1 MKGARTYHQ
10 IKSVLTKN
18 RKLKHCLRA
27 LLFLVIVA
35 ILAPVLANDK
45 PLFCKYKDTWLF
57 PAFSWKRSIAIDSTV
72 VNYNMGK
79 DWKYLNADIIL
90 FPPCAWSPGTLD
102 LDNAPRKSPF
112 DAQWLSHRNGSMTSL
127 PLLYRHWLGTT
138 QNGQDVLSILI
149 HGTAVAIGI
158 SFASMLIATLIGLS
172 LGAFAGYFSN
182 NGLRLGPLQL
192 LALITGLFFTYFY
205 CCVIRG
211 DKLAEAFN
219 EGGIWLILRL
229 LFLCYV
235 ALKTIG
241 GLVWIAGYIERKLK
255 ISYRL
260 RFPMDSLV
268 SRIIELLNSVPAL
281 LLVIALSAF
290 ARPSYSLL
298 IIIMGLLGWT
308 LIARITRAE
317 YLKAKNLE
325 YVIAAKALGMKNRRI
340 LFRHILPN
348 VMPVILVQ
356 VVFGMGSAVLV
367 EASLS
372 FLGIGV
378 PVDSA
383 SWGSLLNEGR
393 DHFSS
398 WWLVVFPGACLC
410 ILMLLYNRIAAEL
423 SSFRYS

>member
-1 MKGARTYHQ
+1 MNGTHTYHD
-10 IKSVLTKN
+10 IRSALAKN
-18 RKLKHCLRA
+18 RSLKRCLRA
-27 LLFLVIVA
+27 LVFLVIIA
-35 ILAPVLANDK
+35 LLAPVLANDK
-45 PLFCKYKDTWLF
+45 PLFCKYKNAWLF
-57 PAFSWKRSIAIDSTV
+57 PAFSWKRTV
-72 VNYNMGK
+72 VIDNTSLNYNMGK
-79 DWKYLNADIIL
+79 DWKYLDADIIL
-90 FPPCAWSPGTLD
+90 FPPCAWSPNTLD
-102 LDNAPRKSPF
+102 PDNAPRKSPF
-112 DAQWLSHRNGSMTSL
+112 DEQWLSQKNGSITPL
-127 PLLYRHWLGTT
+127 PLTYRHWLGTT

-149 HGTAVAIGI
+149 HGTAIAIGI
-158 SFASMLIATLIGLS
+158 GFFSMLIATLIGVS

-182 NGLRLGPLQL
+182 NGLRLGPLQI
-192 LALITGLFFTYFY
+192 LALLTGIFFTYFY

-211 DKLAEAFN
+211 YKLTEAFN
-219 EGGIWLILRL
+219 DGGIWLILRL
-229 LFLCYV
+229 VFLCYV

-241 GLVWIAGYIERKLK
+241 GLVWIAGYTERILK
-255 ISYRL
+255 IPYRF
-260 RFPMDSLV
+260 RFPLDTIV
-268 SRIIELLNSVPAL
+268 SKGIELLNSVPAL

-308 LIARITRAE
+308 IIARITRAE

-348 VMPVILVQ
+348 VMPVILTQ

-372 FLGIGV
+372 FLGIGIAH
-378 PVDSA
+378 DSA

-410 ILMLLYNRIAAEL
+410 ILMLLYNKIATEL
-423 SSFRYS
+423 SKFRNS

>member
-1 MKGARTYHQ
+1 MNLKRTYHD
-10 IKSVLTKN
+10 IRRALAKN
-18 RKLKHCLRA
+18 RSLKRCLRA
-27 LLFLVIVA
+27 LALLVIIA
-35 ILAPVLANDK
+35 LLAPVLANDK
-45 PLFCKYKDTWLF
+45 PLFCKYKNTWLF
-57 PAFSWKRSIAIDSTV
+57 PAISWKRTV
-72 VNYNMGK
+72 VIDNTPLNYNMGK
-79 DWKYLNADIIL
+79 DWKYLDADIIL
-90 FPPCAWSPGTLD
+90 FPPCAWSPNTLD
-102 LDNAPRKSPF
+102 PDNAPRKSPF
-112 DAQWLSHRNGSMTSL
+112 DEQIISFKNGSTASL
-127 PLLYRHWLGTT
+127 PLTYRHWLGTT

-149 HGTAVAIGI
+149 HGTAIAIGI
-158 SFASMLIATLIGLS
+158 GFASMLIAALIGVS

-182 NGLRLGPLQL
+182 NGLRLGPLQI
-192 LALITGLFFTYFY
+192 LALLTGIFFTYFY

-211 DKLAEAFN
+211 DKLAEAFH

-229 LFLCYV
+229 VFLCYI

-241 GLVWIAGYIERKLK
+241 GLVWIAGYTERILK
-255 ISYRL
+255 IPYRF
-260 RFPMDSLV
+260 RFPMDTLV
-268 SRIIELLNSVPAL
+268 SKSIELLNSVPAL

-308 LIARITRAE
+308 IIARITRAE

-348 VMPVILVQ
+348 AMPVILTQ
-356 VVFGMGSAVLV
+356 VAFGMGSVVLV

-372 FLGIGV
+372 FLGIGI
-378 PVDSA
+378 PHGSA

-410 ILMLLYNRIAAEL
+410 ILMLLYNKIATEL
-423 SSFRYS
+423 SKFRNS